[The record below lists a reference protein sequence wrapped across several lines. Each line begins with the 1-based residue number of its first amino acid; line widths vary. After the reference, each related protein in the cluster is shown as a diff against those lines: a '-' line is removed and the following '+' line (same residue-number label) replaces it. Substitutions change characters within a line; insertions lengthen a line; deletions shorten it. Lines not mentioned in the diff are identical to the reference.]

1 MGKKL
6 TSEEFINI
14 CKSRHGDKYDYSK
27 VQFINKNKKYFQKL
41 QKNILHLV
49 HFQD

>member
-14 CKSRHGDKYDYSK
+14 CKSRHGDKYGYSVMEYK
-27 VQFINKNKKYFQKL
+27 NSSNKIY
-41 QKNILHLV
+41 
-49 HFQD
+49 